1 MYVSIALARAVVSE
15 VERRGKPVD
24 QLLRQADLPAWRFD
38 DPRGEL
44 TIVDYERLILAAV
57 DLLDDPAAGLRAGY
71 HAPAGAAHLVGFVL
85 VNSRTLRDA
94 LTLFRRYAP
103 LVVEG
108 VGCELEE
115 RGNEGC
121 FRCAHP
127 DLGVGA
133 ARFATELLLGY
144 LAARMNPHFFGGDAR
159 IRELRLTGPRPRNA
173 AEVEELL
180 GIPLTWGAEHN
191 ELLFDRSALDVSQR
205 HADAW
210 VCQLMCDKAERMLG
224 ERQTAE
230 RLRLRVKDSFK
241 YQVQLGRPDNEAVAS
256 ALGLSARTLRRRLA
270 RLGYTFR
277 DLVDEARQE
286 LACDALQRP
295 DSSIKEVAYTLG
307 FAEPSAFHRA
317 FKRWTGVTPREFQT
331 QAVMAH

>member
-15 VERRGKPVD
+15 VERRGKGVE
-24 QLLRQADLPAWRFD
+24 QLLERAELPAWRFD

-44 TIVDYERLILAAV
+44 AMADYERLILAAL
-57 DLLDDPAAGLRAGY
+57 DLMDDPSAGLLAGY

-94 LTLFRRYAP
+94 LTLFQRYAS

-108 VGCELEE
+108 VDWRLVEDDDVARFGFVQPKLQ
-115 RGNEGC
+115 
-121 FRCAHP
+121 P
-127 DLGVGA
+127 GA
-133 ARFATELLLGY
+133 NRFATELLLGY
-144 LAARMNPHFFGGDAR
+144 VASRMNAHYFGPEAR
-159 IRELRLTGPRPRNA
+159 IRELRLMGPRPADARSVQEFMGMPLEWD
-173 AEVEELL
+173 AER
-180 GIPLTWGAEHN
+180 N
-191 ELLFDRSALDVSQR
+191 ELVFDPKALDVGQR

-210 VCQLMCDKAERMLG
+210 VCQMMCEKAERLLG
-224 ERQTAE
+224 ERQSEE

-241 YQVQLGRPDNEAVAS
+241 YHMQLGRPDNEAVAS
-256 ALGLSARTLRRRLA
+256 SLGLSARTMRRRLA
-270 RLGYTFR
+270 QLGYNFR

-295 DSSIKEVAYTLG
+295 QCSIKEVAYALG

-317 FKRWTGVTPREFQT
+317 FKRWMGVTPREFQA
-331 QAVMAH
+331 QAAVH